1 MPICSNDKKHEKGSA
16 EEKSE
21 GGILSGCFCNAES
34 VQRLWVQTLDH
45 ILMINQLFTKKPC
58 KIIHH
63 DPANSQRL
71 ADEEIQSFNEQTP
84 K

>member
-45 ILMINQLFTKKPC
+45 ILMINQLFTKKG
-58 KIIHH
+58 
-63 DPANSQRL
+63 L
-71 ADEEIQSFNEQTP
+71 
-84 K
+84 